1 MKVARTVLE
10 LRETLASSRRDGA
23 TIGFVPTMG
32 ALHEG
37 HLSLLRAARADTD
50 LLVLSVFVNPLQF
63 GPTEDLAAYPRDE
76 NRDLELARSEGVDVT
91 FVPDVAE
98 MYPEG
103 RGTTVSVK
111 GVSDPLEGEA
121 RPGHFD
127 GVATVVAKLFN
138 LVQPQR
144 AYFGQKDAQQV
155 AVVKRMTQDLSFPV
169 DVVVCPTVREQDG
182 LAMSSRNAYL
192 AAGERERAVSLYR
205 GLEAGRSVLL
215 DGGTPEE
222 AERAMEQVVGQAGGV
237 LLEYA
242 RAVDPETFAPTP
254 GEGPVLLVMA
264 ARVGGT
270 RLIDNLLVEP
280 TGAK

>member
-1 MKVARTVLE
+1 MKVVRTAHE
-10 LRETLASSRRDGA
+10 LHEALAGPRRDGA
-23 TIGFVPTMG
+23 SVGFVPTMG

-37 HLSLLRAARADTD
+37 HLSLVRAARAAADV
-50 LLVLSVFVNPLQF
+50 LVLSVFVNPLQF

-76 NRDLELARSEGVDVT
+76 ARDLELARSERVDVA
-91 FVPDVAE
+91 FVPTVAE

-103 RGTTVSVK
+103 RGTTVSVD
-111 GVSDPLEGEA
+111 GVADPLEGEA

-192 AAGERERAVSLYR
+192 AAAERQRAVALYR
-205 GLEAGRSVLL
+205 GLEAGRSLL
-215 DGGTPEE
+215 VDGGTPEE
-222 AERAMEQVVGQAGGV
+222 AEKAMEQVVGEADGV

-242 RAVDPETFAPTP
+242 RAVDPETFAPPT
-254 GEGPVLLVMA
+254 GDGPLLLVMA

-270 RLIDNLLVEP
+270 RLIDNVLVDP
-280 TGAK
+280 TGAQ

>member
-1 MKVARTVLE
+1 MKVVRTARE
-10 LRETLASSRRDGA
+10 LREALAGPRGDGA
-23 TIGFVPTMG
+23 QVGFVPTMG

-37 HLSLLRAARADTD
+37 HLSLLRAARAECDV
-50 LLVLSVFVNPLQF
+50 LVLSVFVNPLQF

-76 NRDLELARSEGVDVT
+76 ARDLDLADSEGVDIA
-91 FVPDVAE
+91 FVPTVDE

-103 RGTTVSVK
+103 RGTTVSVS
-111 GVSDPLEGEA
+111 GVAEPLEGEA

-155 AVVKRMTQDLSFPV
+155 AVVQQMTEDLSFPI
-169 DVVVCPTVREQDG
+169 DVVVCPTVREADG
-182 LAMSSRNAYL
+182 LALSSRNAYL
-192 AAGERERAVSLYR
+192 APDERRRAVALYR
-205 GLEAGRSVLL
+205 GLEAGRLAL
-215 DGGTPEE
+215 AEGGSWEE
-222 AERAMEQVVGQAGGV
+222 AETAMQRVTGDVDGV

-242 RAVDPETFAPTP
+242 RAVDPQTFGSPA
-254 GEGPVLLVMA
+254 GGGPVLLVMA

-270 RLIDNLLVEP
+270 RLIDNMLVEP
-280 TGAK
+280 GEDA

>member
-10 LRETLASSRRDGA
+10 LREALDGPRSKGA

-37 HLSLLRAARADTD
+37 HLSLLRAARPDSD

-63 GPTEDLAAYPRDE
+63 GPMEDLAAYPRDE
-76 NRDLELARSEGVDVT
+76 GRDLELARSEGVDVT
-91 FVPDVAE
+91 FVPAVDE

-138 LVQPQR
+138 LVQPRR

-192 AAGERERAVSLYR
+192 SAAERERAVSLYR

-215 DGGTPEE
+215 DGGTTEE
-222 AERAMEQVVGQAGGV
+222 AEKVMEQVVGKADGV

-242 RAVDPETFAPTP
+242 RAVDPGSFAPTSGP
-254 GEGPVLLVMA
+254 GPVLLVMA

-270 RLIDNLLVEP
+270 RLIDNLLVHP
-280 TGAK
+280 TGAS